1 MKNSGDMGSRE
12 IKQLNMDE
20 VLESMAPER
29 LILTVNRRLSLEIRT
44 QFNRIQFDK
53 GHQAWESANSLAWSD
68 WIHDMFQQLVD
79 HGLSENILLTSHQ
92 TQAVWEQI
100 IRSDRHVSF
109 LQPASVAR
117 MAMNAWTLIHSWE
130 IGQDKLACSAT
141 SESERFLSW
150 SKEFRAL
157 CLRNNWIDQALVPSI
172 VAQALSEARVKPTEE
187 IILAGFD
194 EMTPQQERFVYLLE
208 DIGCQVMQMQPADK
222 PASAYRFQ
230 ATDITQELE
239 TAAGWAILRLKLN
252 SDARIGIVIPQL
264 VKLRSQVDTIFK
276 RALHPKA
283 LLQNVDDSHT
293 AYNISLGTPL
303 SQCPLVMDAFLILN
317 FANGELTCGDLSR
330 LLRSPFIFGSSQESA
345 SRASLDAYI
354 RKSVGERTISIDT
367 LIRKTREFNACPI
380 LLDSLEAF
388 RRKLDHLPTKQS
400 PQQWTDEF
408 QALLS
413 AVGWSRHEQMSSDE
427 FQQVERFNDTKA
439 AFQMLGQ
446 VQASVGLYGAISSLH
461 NIAQETLFQPQ
472 GSDAP
477 IQILG
482 ILETAGLELDH
493 LWVVGMSDDAW
504 PAAASPNPLLP
515 ISIQRSLGLP
525 HASPQREL
533 DYAVE
538 ITKRLLS
545 SAGEVVF
552 SHSET
557 DGKNQLRMSP
567 LVAHIDLKSE
577 SELGVEAISDLSHTG
592 FGSAELEEVVDN
604 CAPQLPVGTA
614 LSGGS
619 RLLADQSACPFRA
632 FANHRLGATVI
643 EDPVSGVDARTKGVM
658 AHQILQ
664 MVWEQVQDHDR
675 LMTMDDSELRQLVE
689 QEVSKEISKVRL
701 DHPKT
706 FVPKFVEIEQKRVSG
721 LILAWLEFERLREP
735 FKVVSLEQRQSVDI
749 GGLQLDVIADRID
762 ELSDKSQ
769 LIIDYKTKKRQDLS
783 CNGWLE
789 PRIEEP
795 QLPLY
800 ATTTAANITGVFL
813 AGVNSAS
820 MGFKGVSEEDG
831 VVPGIKAFH
840 DDWASLKAE
849 WKQSLELLA
858 QEILQGRAEVMP
870 KDSNKDCTYCP
881 LPALCRIHEWGE
893 ES

>member
-1 MKNSGDMGSRE
+1 MGSRE
-12 IKQLNMDE
+12 IKQIDMDA

-44 QFNRIQFDK
+44 QFNRIQLDK

-79 HGLSENILLTSHQ
+79 HGLSDRILLTSHQ

-100 IRSDRHVSF
+100 IRCDRRVSF
-109 LQPASVAR
+109 LQPASVSR
-117 MAMNAWTLIHSWE
+117 MSMDAWTLIHSWE
-130 IGQDKLACSAT
+130 IGQDKLSYAST

-150 SKEFRAL
+150 SKEFSTR
-157 CLRNNWIDQALVPSI
+157 CLRNNWIDQAIVPNI
-172 VAQALSEARVKPTEE
+172 VAQSLAETCITLPSE

-194 EMTPQQERFVYLLE
+194 EITPQQERLVDLLA
-208 DIGCQVMQMQPADK
+208 DMGCQVMQMQPAEK
-222 PASAYRFQ
+222 PASAHRFQ
-230 ATDITQELE
+230 AADITQELE
-239 TAAGWAILRLKLN
+239 TAAGWAIQRLRIN
-252 SDARIGIVIPQL
+252 SDARVGIVIPQL

-276 RALHPKA
+276 RSLHPKA
-283 LLQNVDDSHT
+283 ILQNVEESHK

-317 FANGELTCGDLSR
+317 FADGEISCGDLSR
-330 LLRSPFIFGSSQESA
+330 LLRSPFIFGSSQENA

-354 RKSVGERTISIDT
+354 RKSVGERTISLDT

-380 LLDSLEAF
+380 LIDALEAF

-413 AVGWSRHEQMSSDE
+413 AVGWSRHEQMNSDE
-427 FQQVERFNDTKA
+427 FQQLERLNETMT

-446 VQASVGLYGAISSLH
+446 VQASVTLHEAIGSLH
-461 NIAQETLFQPQ
+461 NIAQETLFQPH

-493 LWVVGMSDDAW
+493 LWLMGMSDDAW
-504 PAAASPNPLLP
+504 PAAAAPNPLLP

-533 DYAVE
+533 EYAE
-538 ITKRLLS
+538 TITRRLLS
-545 SAGEVVF
+545 SAGEVVV

-557 DGKNQLRMSP
+557 DGKNQLRVSP
-567 LVAHIDLKSE
+567 LVAHIDTKSGD
-577 SELGVEAISDLSHTG
+577 ELGVVAISDLSHIG

-604 CAPQLPVGTA
+604 SAPQLPVGTH

-643 EDPVSGVDARTKGVM
+643 EEPVSGVDARTKGIIT
-658 AHQILQ
+658 HQILQ
-664 MVWEQVQDHDR
+664 KVWEQIEGHDR
-675 LMTMDDSELRQLVE
+675 LTAMDDSELRQLVE
-689 QEVSKEISKVRL
+689 QEVSKEISKIRS
-701 DHPKT
+701 DRPKT
-706 FVPKFVEIEQKRVSG
+706 FVPRFVDIEQQRVSG

-735 FKVVSLEQRQSVDI
+735 FKVVSLEQKQSVDI
-749 GGLQLDVIADRID
+749 GGLQLNVIADRID
-762 ELSDKSQ
+762 ELSDHSQ

-783 CNGWLE
+783 CKGWLE

-813 AGVNSAS
+813 AGVNRAS
-820 MGFKGVSEEDG
+820 MGFKGVSEEAG
-831 VVPGIKAFH
+831 VVPDIKAFP
-840 DDWASLKAE
+840 DDWDSLKAE

-881 LPALCRIHEWGE
+881 LPALFRIHEWGE
-893 ES
+893 EL